1 MKRGACILFS
11 VLLALGLA
19 GCSAEPAES
28 SRERTGRSLRPPA
41 CTSGGGAWLAS
52 RFGGSCRPAE
62 RICRGLSILCPAPA
76 ADGAKGRGERLSFSA
91 SVYLALAMTAQ
102 GSAGETREEML
113 DVLGASSL
121 ESLGEG
127 CYALQSR
134 LNGGGNTSYSLANG
148 IWVDEKMA
156 PYLKPGFLDSNRYF
170 GAKLETARMDGAL
183 IASINAWVEENTAG
197 RIRDLLPAE
206 AADSRM
212 ILVNTLL
219 FADGWASPFDPADNQ
234 AWVFRAPGG
243 EKPMTMMRQTLP
255 GGALYEDAETEAIC
269 LDFADGRTGL
279 LIALPKK
286 EGAAALDAWVGS
298 LDPARL
304 AAMLAPQGSGNR
316 CCSSCP
322 ASPCPI
328 RRNLAKPSRRWGCR
342 WPLTR
347 SCADFSAMADWTN
360 RLSIAMVQHQTRL
373 EVSEEGAVAAAAT
386 AVAVTD
392 AALAPTLKGREF
404 VVDRPFFCALV
415 DKPTARHFRRR
426 GVRSGAAHLNGGKEG
441 AWRAV

>member
-1 MKRGACILFS
+1 MAEGLGWLPDLEEAAALPKEFAEGYQSFALR
-11 VLLALGLA
+11 LLQTARKEGENA
-19 GCSAEPAES
+19 
-28 SRERTGRSLRPPA
+28 
-41 CTSGGGAWLAS
+41 
-52 RFGGSCRPAE
+52 F
-62 RICRGLSILCPAPA
+62 LSP
-76 ADGAKGRGERLSFSA
+76 A

-304 AAMLAPQGSGNR
+304 AAMLAPQGIGEPVLLVLPRFALSYQEELSETLKAMGM
-316 CCSSCP
+316 P
-322 ASPCPI
+322 
-328 RRNLAKPSRRWGCR
+328 LAFDKER
-342 WPLTR
+342 
-347 SCADFSAMADWTN
+347 ADFSAMADWTN

-415 DKPTARHFRRR
+415 DKPT
-426 GVRSGAAHLNGGKEG
+426 GALIFGG
-441 AWRAV
+441 AVYDPEPLT

>member
-28 SRERTGRSLRPPA
+28 SRSEPEE
-41 CTSGGGAWLAS
+41 AS
-52 RFGGSCRPAE
+52 APQ
-62 RICRGLSILCPAPA
+62 PAPVAEGLGWLPDLEEA
-76 ADGAKGRGERLSFSA
+76 AALPKEFAEGYQSFALRLLQTARKEGENAFLSPA

-304 AAMLAPQGSGNR
+304 AAMLAPQGIGEPVLLVLPRFALSYQEELSETLKAMGM
-316 CCSSCP
+316 P
-322 ASPCPI
+322 
-328 RRNLAKPSRRWGCR
+328 LAFDKER
-342 WPLTR
+342 
-347 SCADFSAMADWTN
+347 ADFSAMADWTN

-415 DKPTARHFRRR
+415 DKPT
-426 GVRSGAAHLNGGKEG
+426 GALIFGG
-441 AWRAV
+441 AVYDPEPLT

>member
-28 SRERTGRSLRPPA
+28 SRSEPEEAAAPQ
-41 CTSGGGAWLAS
+41 
-52 RFGGSCRPAE
+52 
-62 RICRGLSILCPAPA
+62 PAPVAEGLGWLPDLKEA
-76 ADGAKGRGERLSFSA
+76 AALPEEFAEGYQSFALRLLQTARKEGENAFLSPA

-102 GSAGETREEML
+102 GSAGETREDML

-134 LNGGGNTSYSLANG
+134 LTGGGNTSYSLANG

-170 GAKLETARMDGAL
+170 GAKLEAARMDGAL

-219 FADGWASPFDPADNQ
+219 FTDGWASPFDPADNQ

-243 EKPMTMMRQTLP
+243 EKLMTMMRQTLP

-304 AAMLAPQGSGNR
+304 AAMLAPQGIGEPVLLVLPRFALSYQEEL
-316 CCSSCP
+316 SE
-322 ASPCPI
+322 
-328 RRNLAKPSRRWGCR
+328 NLKAMGM
-342 WPLTR
+342 PLAFDKER
-347 SCADFSAMADWTN
+347 ADFSAMADWTN

-415 DKPTARHFRRR
+415 DKPT
-426 GVRSGAAHLNGGKEG
+426 GALIFGG
-441 AWRAV
+441 AVYDPEPLH

>member
-28 SRERTGRSLRPPA
+28 SRSEPEE
-41 CTSGGGAWLAS
+41 AS
-52 RFGGSCRPAE
+52 APQ
-62 RICRGLSILCPAPA
+62 PAPVAEGLGWLPDLEEA
-76 ADGAKGRGERLSFSA
+76 AALPKEFAEGYQSFALRLLQTARKEGENAFLSPA

-134 LNGGGNTSYSLANG
+134 LTGGGNTSYSLANG

-219 FADGWASPFDPADNQ
+219 FTDGWASPFDPADNQ

-286 EGAAALDAWVGS
+286 EGAAALDVWVGS

-304 AAMLAPQGSGNR
+304 AAMLAPQGIGE
-316 CCSSCP
+316 P
-322 ASPCPI
+322 VL
-328 RRNLAKPSRRWGCR
+328 LALPRFALSYQEELSETLKAMGM
-342 WPLTR
+342 PLAFDKER
-347 SCADFSAMADWTN
+347 ADFSAMADWEN
-360 RLSIAMVQHQTRL
+360 RLSIAMVQRQTRR
-373 EVSEEGAVAAAAT
+373 EVSEGGTVAAAAP

-392 AALAPTLKGREF
+392 TALAPTLKGREF

-415 DKPTARHFRRR
+415 DKPT
-426 GVRSGAAHLNGGKEG
+426 GALIFGG
-441 AWRAV
+441 AVYDPEPLT